1 MNQNRPRTFSGDMP
15 SERMS
20 NALTDSKVDLVNAEE
35 KWRGPPDFMRSVK
48 DGKQHWPWWYWVLL
62 FAPLPLP
69 ESWTLPIAIAE
80 FALWWLMLIALVVM
94 AWKDSS

>member
-1 MNQNRPRTFSGDMP
+1 MNQNRRRTFPAICQANGM
-15 SERMS
+15 R
-20 NALTDSKVDLVNAEE
+20 NALTASKVDLVNAEE
-35 KWRGPPDFMRSVK
+35 KWRMLPDFMRSVK